1 MRFYLLKFFNLIFS
15 AIFVFLYP
23 FIWIFRKIIDL
34 LFSFKKLSIW
44 TGVPI
49 FNLINKCKVERKLGF
64 RSISIVRT
72 SYYIGDEFD
81 FVLDQISFK
90 NKFLSVIIEYISF
103 FIICLTAKQVHAYFD
118 GGILRQVKRGYFN
131 PLELFAYKLLK
142 IKLFV
147 WTYGSDVRTQK
158 VTHKLGE
165 PNCCTDCIQV
175 GKACVCNDDIGV
187 NNFKKV
193 SSVATQI
200 FSMGDMIEY
209 TPKSNN
215 EVFFWPIDLEANFG
229 KRYTPHFPQK
239 NTYTTLNIVHAPNH
253 REFKGTKY
261 LEKAVKELQLEGFDL
276 ELVLVEKMSNSDA
289 LNMYK
294 KADIIFDQCLIGFY
308 GYFALEGMALGKP
321 VMSFIRKPNEY
332 LLAPTECPIINTNL
346 FTLRDDLRN
355 LLIRRNELEEIGKH
369 GRNYIEKYFSIDGVA
384 SRLAKVY
391 KDIGIS

>member
-1 MRFYLLKFFNLIFS
+1 MRIYLLKFFNLIFS
-15 AIFVFLYP
+15 TIFIFFYP

-34 LFSFKKLSIW
+34 SFSFKKLSIW

-49 FNLINKCKVERKLGF
+49 FNLINKSKVEHKLGF

-72 SYYIGDEFD
+72 SYYIGNEFD

-90 NKFLSVIIEYISF
+90 NKFLSVLIEYISF

-175 GKACVCNDDIGV
+175 GKACVCIDDIGV

-229 KRYTPHFPQK
+229 KRYTPHFPKK
-239 NTYTTLNIVHAPNH
+239 NTYTTLKIVHAPNH

-261 LEKAVKELQLEGFDL
+261 FEKAVKELQLEGFDL

-289 LNMYK
+289 LNIYK

-308 GYFALEGMALGKP
+308 GYFALEAMALGKP

-332 LLAPTECPIINTNL
+332 LLAPTECPIINTNP
-346 FTLRDDLRN
+346 FTLKDDLRN
-355 LLIRRNELEEIGKH
+355 LLIKRNELEEIGKH